1 MFTNIAREFKTT
13 LTRFI
18 SLSPTFKINNLI
30 RDSIQS
36 IGLTELEKN
45 PVTNVL
51 QGYKAYK
58 DERAEALVGGG
69 LFAMGNAFD
78 GDQAA
83 NVKRLLKAGVP
94 ADQILTTQGKAVA
107 YMKGAW
113 DKYDEFSDAL
123 ENSNRLAL
131 YQQLRARGASHLE
144 ASYAARDLQDFSLQG
159 SWSSVRFLSQVV
171 PYFNARLQGMYKLG
185 RDGLDPVVQV
195 LGGDADASTRQKAAK
210 FSAVLGA
217 VTLFGVGLYL
227 ANKDD
232 EEFKKL
238 EEWQKDSF
246 FWIRLPGTDKAVR
259 IPKPFEMGAFST
271 IMERLVE
278 QMVDDKVEGKVFG
291 QRLKNVIFENLA
303 MDPMPQI
310 FKPIYELATNKDGFT
325 ERPIESMG
333 MERLSKQNRVNSG
346 TSAAAVGL
354 GKVNAMFAD
363 FASAATG
370 GAVSA
375 EAIQVSPIQIDYL
388 VRGYLGWLGA
398 SILTTSNIAV
408 APLKA
413 GESSRFERIDD
424 LLVVG
429 NYVKSLP
436 QGQSKYV
443 TSFYENA
450 KVAAM
455 ATADYQNFIKLG
467 QYDKAKELAEEK
479 KDALSLNKLY
489 TKMGDTMSN
498 ISKQIKLVED
508 DAKMPGDVKRAEI
521 EKLQQLRI
529 EYAKRVEEARIAR
542 KQKE

>member
-1 MFTNIAREFKTT
+1 
-13 LTRFI
+13 
-18 SLSPTFKINNLI
+18 
-30 RDSIQS
+30 
-36 IGLTELEKN
+36 
-45 PVTNVL
+45 
-51 QGYKAYK
+51 
-58 DERAEALVGGG
+58 
-69 LFAMGNAFD
+69 
-78 GDQAA
+78 
-83 NVKRLLKAGVP
+83 
-94 ADQILTTQGKAVA
+94 
-107 YMKGAW
+107 
-113 DKYDEFSDAL
+113 
-123 ENSNRLAL
+123 
-131 YQQLRARGASHLE
+131 
-144 ASYAARDLQDFSLQG
+144 
-159 SWSSVRFLSQVV
+159 
-171 PYFNARLQGMYKLG
+171 
-185 RDGLDPVVQV
+185 
-195 LGGDADASTRQKAAK
+195 
-210 FSAVLGA
+210 
-217 VTLFGVGLYL
+217 L

-291 QRLKNVIFENLA
+291 QRLKNVLLENLA
-303 MDPMPQI
+303 MNPMPQV
-310 FKPIYELATNKDGFT
+310 FKPLYELATNKDGFT
-325 ERPIESMG
+325 DRPIESMG

-375 EAIQVSPIQIDYL
+375 ESVQLSPIQIDYL

-398 SILTTSNIAV
+398 SMLTASNVAV

-424 LLVVG
+424 FLVVG

-508 DAKMPGDVKRAEI
+508 DTKMPGDVKRAEV